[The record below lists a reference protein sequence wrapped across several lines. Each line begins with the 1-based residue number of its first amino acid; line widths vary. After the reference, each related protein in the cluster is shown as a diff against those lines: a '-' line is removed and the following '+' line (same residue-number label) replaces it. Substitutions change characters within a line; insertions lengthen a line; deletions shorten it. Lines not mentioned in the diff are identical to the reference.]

1 MEFQSYNI
9 NNSTEI
15 NSILDSIKREV
26 VISDY
31 INSKDNKVE
40 IDLSKYKD
48 NKPRRRIIKG
58 SIINEWNYN

>member
-1 MEFQSYNI
+1 MKMQNYNV

-15 NSILDSIKREV
+15 NAILNSGKMEV

-31 INSKDNKVE
+31 LNTKDNEVK

-48 NKPRRRIIKG
+48 NKPTRRIIKG
-58 SIINEWNYN
+58 SIINE

>member
-1 MEFQSYNI
+1 MEIQNYNI

-15 NSILDSIKREV
+15 NSVLDSVKREV

-31 INSKDNKVE
+31 IKKKDNKVE

-48 NKPRRRIIKG
+48 NKPTRRIVKG
-58 SIINEWNYN
+58 SIING

>member
-58 SIINEWNYN
+58 SIINE

>member
-1 MEFQSYNI
+1 MEVQSYNI
-9 NNSTEI
+9 NNSTET

-58 SIINEWNYN
+58 SIINE